1 MLSQL
6 SYSPGLRRGPLDA
19 AMACA
24 QRQELVGLSGF
35 EPLTSRLSAVRSSQL
50 SYRPVDA
57 ARQPSAFWILL
68 VAKEQNGRP
77 EAAAG

>member
-1 MLSQL
+1 
-6 SYSPGLRRGPLDA
+6 
-19 AMACA
+19 
-24 QRQELVGLSGF
+24 
-35 EPLTSRLSAVRSSQL
+35 
-50 SYRPVDA
+50 VDA